1 MYFNNREKDTA
12 EFLALNAKLD
22 AYIATIASTIEV
34 VRAQKR
40 SKNRVAISFDE
51 WNVWYHS
58 MAQDKEILGGAKG
71 WPHAPPL
78 LEDVYNFEDVLQVGC
93 ILNTFIRRS
102 DVVKIACIAQL
113 VNVIAPIMTERGGAA
128 WRQTIYYPYYF
139 ASIFGRGAA
148 LRLSVSSP
156 GYDSKV
162 ADNVPY
168 VDIAGVHDEAGGALT
183 FFAVN
188 RHASETIALDVA
200 LDGFGAAKL
209 VDCQVMTAASL
220 EAVNTAKAPL
230 AVKPKTA
237 AIATVAD
244 GRLQAKLAPHSYQ
257 MIRLSVA

>member
-1 MYFNNREKDTA
+1 
-12 EFLALNAKLD
+12 
-22 AYIATIASTIEV
+22 
-34 VRAQKR
+34 VRALKR
-40 SKNRVAISFDE
+40 STKRIAISFDE

-58 MAQDKEILGGAKG
+58 NAQDKEILSGAKG

-102 DVVKIACIAQL
+102 DVVKMACIAQL
-113 VNVIAPIMTERGGAA
+113 VNVIAPIMTEPKGAA

-148 LRLSVSSP
+148 LRLDVRSP

-168 VDIAGVHDEAGGALT
+168 VDIAGVHDEEGQALT

-188 RHASETIALDVA
+188 RHGGETIDLEVG
-200 LDGFGAAKL
+200 LHGFGAAT
-209 VDCQVMTAASL
+209 VADCQVMTADSL
-220 EAVNTAKAPL
+220 EAANTAKAPMT
-230 AVKPKTA
+230 VTPKKGA
-237 AIATVAD
+237 NASLAD
-244 GRLQAKLAPHSYQ
+244 GRLNVELAPYSYQ
-257 MIRLSVA
+257 MIRLSLS

>member
-1 MYFNNREKDTA
+1 V
-12 EFLALNAKLD
+12 
-22 AYIATIASTIEV
+22 ASTIEF
-34 VRAQKR
+34 VRAKKR
-40 SKNRVAISFDE
+40 SKKRVAISFDE

-102 DVVKIACIAQL
+102 DVVQMACIAQL
-113 VNVIAPIMTERGGAA
+113 VNVIAPIMTEPKGAA
-128 WRQTIYYPYYF
+128 WRQSIYYPYYF

-148 LRLSVSSP
+148 LRLEVRSP

-168 VDIAGVHDEAGGALT
+168 VDIAGVHDEVGRALT

-188 RHASETIALDVA
+188 RHGSETIDLDVD
-200 LDGFGAAKL
+200 LQGFGAAKIA
-209 VDCQVMTAASL
+209 DCQVMTSERL
-220 EAVNTAKAPL
+220 ESVNTAKAPT
-230 AVKPKTA
+230 AVSPRKGA
-237 AIATVAD
+237 NASVAD
-244 GRLQAKLAPHSYQ
+244 GRLSAKLAPYSYQ
-257 MIRLSVA
+257 MIRLSLS